1 MELVNEVNRY
11 LSREDG
17 PKEDLGW
24 SVVKEAVE
32 ATVVLLS
39 PVTPHITE
47 ELWQMLGHSGS
58 LLTVPWPTYREE
70 ALEVDKKLIVI
81 QVNGKVRGRM
91 EVPSAWDDERIEQEA
106 LGNERVKSFVGQK
119 PVRRVIVV
127 QHKLVNV
134 VV

>member
-11 LSREDG
+11 LGREDEEKG
-17 PKEDLGW
+17 DLGW

-39 PVTPHITE
+39 PVTPHIAE
-47 ELWQMLGHSGS
+47 ELWQMLGHPES

-70 ALEVDKKLIVI
+70 ALEVEKKLIVI

-91 EVPSAWDDERIEQEA
+91 EVPASWDDRQ
-106 LGNERVKSFVGQK
+106 SS
-119 PVRRVIVV
+119 RRRSGTKGE
-127 QHKLVNV
+127 KLHRR
-134 VV
+134 